1 MRLERVRLET
11 VVVPFR
17 RPFVSGAERWDAVH
31 AGILELTTSDGR
43 VALGELPLPASR
55 AAAPDLGSRLSAALT
70 GLEMADP
77 VAVEGT
83 LRSVDRWPFIGRT
96 VRAAAEA
103 AFADLT
109 AQAYGRPLGR
119 YLKEEAAES
128 VAVNATLGIDS
139 PEATAEAAAGLVG
152 AGYGCL
158 KLKAGDE
165 QPGVLEARVAAVRE
179 AAGPSVSLRLDFN
192 GSLRM
197 DGAAEVLTAL
207 APFEIEYAEQPI
219 AAAAAPSVLA
229 ALRRASPVPIAAD
242 EAVRD
247 LGSARHLLEAGAVD
261 ALVVKPVRVGGPR
274 QAVAII
280 ELARQAAVPVTVS
293 TLFETGVGLA
303 VALHVAA
310 IAPGPVAHGLA
321 TGGLLASDLLQQP
334 LVVKGGRLQV
344 PAAPG
349 LGVALDEAAVARY
362 RVT

>member
-1 MRLERVRLET
+1 MRIERVRLET
-11 VVVPFR
+11 VAVPFR
-17 RPFVSGAERWDAVH
+17 RPFVSGADRWDAVH
-31 AGILELTTSDGR
+31 AGILELTTTDGR
-43 VALGELPLPASR
+43 VALGELPLPTRGPAAS
-55 AAAPDLGSRLSAALT
+55 DLGSRLAAALT

-77 VAVEGT
+77 VAVEGM

-119 YLKEEAAES
+119 YLKEGAVEG

-139 PEATAEAAAGLVG
+139 PAATAEAAAILIGK
-152 AGYGCL
+152 GYRCL

-165 QPGVLEARVAAVRE
+165 PPGALEARVAAVRE
-179 AAGPSVSLRLDFN
+179 ASGPGVSLRLDFN

-197 DGAAEVLTAL
+197 AGAADVLAAV
-207 APFEIEYAEQPI
+207 APFGIEYAEQPI

-247 LGSARHLLEAGAVD
+247 LGSARVLLEAGAVD

-274 QAVAII
+274 QAAAII
-280 ELARQAAVPVTVS
+280 ELAREAAVPVTVS
-293 TLFETGVGLA
+293 TLFETGVGIA

-334 LVVKGGRLQV
+334 LVVEGGRLRV
-344 PAAPG
+344 PSAPG
-349 LGVALDEAAVARY
+349 LGVALDAAAVARY
-362 RVT
+362 RIT

>member
-1 MRLERVRLET
+1 MRIERVRLET
-11 VVVPFR
+11 VAVPFR
-17 RPFVSGAERWDAVH
+17 RPLVSGTERWDAVH
-31 AGILELTTSDGR
+31 AGILELTTADGR
-43 VALGELPLPASR
+43 VALGELPWPTRGAV
-55 AAAPDLGSRLSAALT
+55 APDLGARLTAALR
-70 GLEMADP
+70 GIEMADP

-83 LRSVDRWPFIGRT
+83 LRSLDRWPFIGRT
-96 VRAAAEA
+96 VRAAAET

-119 YLKEEAAES
+119 YLKEEAAED

-139 PEATAEAAAGLVG
+139 PEVSAQVAARLVG
-152 AGYGCL
+152 EGYRCL

-165 QPGVLEARVAAVRE
+165 PPGALEARVAAVRQ
-179 AAGPSVSLRLDFN
+179 ASGPAVSLRLDFN
-192 GSLRM
+192 GCLRM
-197 DGAAEVLTAL
+197 AGAADVLAAV
-207 APFEIEYAEQPI
+207 APFGIEYAEQPI

-247 LGSARHLLEAGAVD
+247 LGSARVLLEAGAVD

-274 QAVAII
+274 QAAAII
-280 ELARQAAVPVTVS
+280 ELAREAAVPVIVS

-321 TGGLLASDLLQQP
+321 TGGLLASDLLQRP
-334 LVVKGGRLQV
+334 LVVAGGRLQV
-344 PAAPG
+344 PSAPG
-349 LGVALDEAAVARY
+349 LGVALDAAAVARY
-362 RVT
+362 RIT